1 MVSKDSNLDRTKKQ
15 RLFTD
20 NVSVHN
26 ENIFSTWLLDVESE
40 PHLAKIVHDSSR
52 NFVSDSKS
60 LLQELVASASSYT
73 FPELESKD
81 IQPFFKLWHKILR
94 EQTSKGMTL
103 KSLGLSIFSLKK
115 TLSRYMENVSLD
127 NRSRRFLNQLS
138 QLLDFVGL
146 FTFEV
151 YSAEQE
157 DEINQQN
164 EQIEYLQSNFFSS
177 HRLVGKSEAM
187 KHVYKMVGLVL
198 DNDITVILEGE
209 TGTGKE
215 VIAQLIHENSIR
227 KNKPFVVVNCGA
239 IPKDLVESEL
249 FGYEKGSFTGA
260 ESDKPG
266 KFLLANNGTLFL
278 DEIGELPLDA
288 QVKLLRVLQTKE
300 VEGIGAST
308 KQSINIRVLAAT

>member
-127 NRSRRFLNQLS
+127 NRSRRFLNRLS

-177 HRLVGKSEAM
+177 HRLAEIQSLCDDLAIIHKGELYFNGTYEEFESQKQEATLEDEFIR
-187 KHVYKMVGLVL
+187 MVG
-198 DNDITVILEGE
+198 EGE
-209 TGTGKE
+209 H
-215 VIAQLIHENSIR
+215 V
-227 KNKPFVVVNCGA
+227 
-239 IPKDLVESEL
+239 
-249 FGYEKGSFTGA
+249 
-260 ESDKPG
+260 
-266 KFLLANNGTLFL
+266 
-278 DEIGELPLDA
+278 
-288 QVKLLRVLQTKE
+288 
-300 VEGIGAST
+300 
-308 KQSINIRVLAAT
+308 